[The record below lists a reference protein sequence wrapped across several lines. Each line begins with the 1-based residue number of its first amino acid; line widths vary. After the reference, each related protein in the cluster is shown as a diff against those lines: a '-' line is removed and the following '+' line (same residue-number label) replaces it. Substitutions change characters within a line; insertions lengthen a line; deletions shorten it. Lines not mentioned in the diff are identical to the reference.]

1 MGIGTLMRMLGNF
14 SLYFS
19 NVYVN
24 FYRFL
29 KFALNSGIKKN

>member
-1 MGIGTLMRMLGNF
+1 MRMLVNF

-19 NVYVN
+19 KVYAN
-24 FYRFL
+24 FYGFL